1 LIAISTYTE
10 LVPVNTVEN
19 EPPKPQ
25 ETEEY
30 DRESFA
36 EILSGLMHRSEANL
50 NPEIEIAALP
60 ETKVD
65 IDPLSGEE
73 LEITEELIFPE
84 SLSETK
90 QEDLLNRQIPSGLLS
105 ALFNNEY
112 LLNQSAEIISGV
124 NEDEFLPDIS
134 ALSGLINKNDHG
146 GLELAENFFTAETEQ
161 ANGMRQIAASN
172 AAAGAENNADNRN
185 ELSVKERKSS
195 VSENIENLIA
205 KDDGKEKTADLQNK
219 TENGNYGKQDE
230 VRGRSRRGMTIEVRD
245 MRTETSDGS
254 AQTRPFSAVEAAA
267 GRVQDGA
274 ASREI
279 VLELKLPYQNESSAG
294 QNTAQTAWEVK
305 AGNALENM
313 LARELHQNFNGDIVR
328 HASMALRDGGEGTIR
343 IALKPESL
351 GNVKIHLE
359 MTENKITGR
368 IVVESAEALNAF
380 RKEISALEQA
390 FRDSGFANADLNLS
404 LTADGQ
410 SADGREQEA
419 DSFTPRMAALR
430 YEGEQDILRK
440 VDVFIEQKSGS
451 INMLA

>member
-19 EPPKPQ
+19 EKPQ
-25 ETEEY
+25 PQEIEE
-30 DRESFA
+30 DDHESFA
-36 EILSGLMHRSEANL
+36 EILSGLMQKPETNL
-50 NPEIEIAALP
+50 IPEIEIAALP
-60 ETKVD
+60 ETKID
-65 IDPLSGEE
+65 IDALSGEE
-73 LEITEELIFPE
+73 PEITEEIIFPGNFI
-84 SLSETK
+84 ETK
-90 QEDLLNRQIPSGLLS
+90 QDDLFNRQIPNELLS
-105 ALFNNEY
+105 VLFGNEY
-112 LLNQSAEIISGV
+112 LLNQAAEKITV
-124 NEDEFLPDIS
+124 VEDEILPEIS
-134 ALSGLINKNDHG
+134 DLSELINKEALG
-146 GLELAENFFTAETEQ
+146 GLELEENLFTSESAQT
-161 ANGMRQIAASN
+161 NGMRQIAALN
-172 AAAGAENNADNRN
+172 AENNADNRN
-185 ELSVKERKSS
+185 ELSFKDRRFS
-195 VSENIENLIA
+195 VSENNENLIT
-205 KDDGKEKTADLQNK
+205 KESGNEKPANSQNK
-219 TENGNYGKQDE
+219 TENVNNGRQDE
-230 VRGRSRRGMTIEVRD
+230 VRGRSRRSMTFEVRD
-245 MRTETSDGS
+245 MRTETSNGQNS
-254 AQTRPFSAVEAAA
+254 AQARPFSTVEAAA

-274 ASREI
+274 ASRDI
-279 VLELKLPYQNESSAG
+279 TFELKLPYQNEGSAA

-430 YEGEQDILRK
+430 YEGEQDNLRK
-440 VDVFIEQKSGS
+440 VDVIIEQKSGS